1 MQHEVGRDDVVVD
14 FGAALRIDRACHV
27 GKFMQQ
33 VETIESKGQIS
44 VQNAALEAKV
54 PNEVVGVELRV
65 GVASPTK
72 YGEVRAQ
79 PHFTWQG
86 EACSQ
91 SVTVVPCAN
100 LLEVAALASH
110 MIVTALHF
118 CTQVPTSLR
127 IVDRKSFTE
136 IKTADGAQLMC
147 GAADH
152 VGHIDIVVVRERGL
166 VAPIESFVRT
176 KLSIGAES
184 AVGAPVAVY
193 IDWARHI
200 ASRGRIVGAFCGLR
214 VGSTLV
220 GQIQVVEFPML
231 FQRVHCE
238 RKVLCGAWL
247 QVGISPLDVEWI
259 GTVLQFEGIDKV
271 GHCA

>member
-65 GVASPTK
+65 GVASTAE
-72 YGEVRAQ
+72 YCEVRTQ
-79 PHFTWQG
+79 PHLTRQW

-91 SVTVVPCAN
+91 SVTVVPRAD
-100 LLEVAALASH
+100 LLEVAALAGH
-110 MIVTALHF
+110 AIVTALHF
-118 CTQVPTSLR
+118 CSQVPTALR
-127 IVDRKSFTE
+127 IVDRKPFAE
-136 IKTADGAQLMC
+136 IKTTDGAQLMR
-147 GAADH
+147 GTADH

-176 KLSIGAES
+176 KLPIGAES
-184 AVGAPVAVY
+184 AVGTPVAVH
-193 IDWARHI
+193 IDRVRHI
-200 ASRGRIVGAFCGLR
+200 SSRGRIVDAFCGQR

-247 QVGISPLDVEWI
+247 QVGISPLDVERI
-259 GTVLQFEGIDKV
+259 GTVLQLEGIDKV

>member
-65 GVASPTK
+65 GVASTAE

-79 PHFTWQG
+79 SHLTRQW

-91 SVTVVPCAN
+91 SVTVVPRAD
-100 LLEVAALASH
+100 LLEVAASAGH
-110 MIVTALHF
+110 AIVAALHF
-118 CTQVPTSLR
+118 CSQVPTSLR

-136 IKTADGAQLMC
+136 IKTADG
-147 GAADH
+147 
-152 VGHIDIVVVRERGL
+152 
-166 VAPIESFVRT
+166 
-176 KLSIGAES
+176 
-184 AVGAPVAVY
+184 
-193 IDWARHI
+193 
-200 ASRGRIVGAFCGLR
+200 
-214 VGSTLV
+214 
-220 GQIQVVEFPML
+220 
-231 FQRVHCE
+231 
-238 RKVLCGAWL
+238 
-247 QVGISPLDVEWI
+247 
-259 GTVLQFEGIDKV
+259 
-271 GHCA
+271 